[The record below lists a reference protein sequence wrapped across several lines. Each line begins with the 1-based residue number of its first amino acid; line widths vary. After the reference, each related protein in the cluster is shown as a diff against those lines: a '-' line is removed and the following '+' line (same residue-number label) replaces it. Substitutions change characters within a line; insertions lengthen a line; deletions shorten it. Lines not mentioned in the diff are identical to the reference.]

1 MSFSYKTLNSNDISL
16 TSYIANKQW
25 EVTNT
30 TLSQNG
36 ITIYIGENLPIDR
49 TNPFDPIND
58 SETSNEEYRRLIF
71 NSIKNLYYQNYTS
84 GSLTGEFFH
93 SSSFFNY
100 EQSTLTSGSMLA
112 ANRNLPTVTGST
124 ALGSNGTL
132 FGSDLYDI
140 SSSIYDESIFDPDQG
155 SKIVVISIDQ
165 NIFGSG
171 LSPKSINISASA
183 YNIQDDGEGNLVD
196 TFTSTYIGNVF
207 YSQGLIVLTN
217 QKYLCVFGAPPTSV
231 NDYYSYQN
239 TEYASQTIDI
249 LANDFSDC
257 GNIDPSSVEIYGTNF
272 PDYTISNG
280 IITITPNQTAVI
292 AGNYQLNYTV
302 GNYNSIRSNTSSI
315 NLEVTALPLDISNI
329 TTTTVCYGTTG
340 SLPVSFDVNYGVPYY
355 SYSLDGGASYTGSS
369 IIFGATLSGSMP
381 AGANNIIYVKDH
393 TNTVYSASFSS
404 WYPPITYNTSIIKNP
419 CSGISNDGKIYVEDD
434 GTGTADSASIDGGA
448 YFALPKTFL
457 NLATGSHTIS
467 VKDKNSCTTSSIV
480 NLIIYPPVTASVTQ
494 SNVTCYGG
502 SNGSLS
508 IAFTNVIDTLIV
520 NLLDPD
526 SNPIYSNVNLSSFP
540 NNTVTAS
547 GLVTGSYDLTVYA
560 LGTNQC
566 QSYSNTF
573 TLTSPTALSFNI
585 TASYIDSCSNAISF
599 SATGGTPPYTYFASD
614 AGGLRSLYS
623 SDSNSVTLGG
633 SNSGNYNT
641 FIIDSNG
648 CSSTTS
654 NIEIFGR
661 AYEYTGSFCVT
672 ASGQNT
678 GYISSSGVQQ
688 VFNSGPFS
696 GSLVTA
702 SYSNGS
708 NTFGPKVN
716 FTASFI
722 SGSDDEFVF
731 CTDPIYQR
739 YYLNTTLCAVSGCYA
754 PTITSVTPDN
764 CDGYWQS
771 EYSIT
776 YNSSSANATY
786 TVIEYGPYEN
796 FEDYATH
803 IYTNASPSI
812 LPLNFED
819 DYGSGVD
826 PSTVMYFRAYNSCSN
841 GSISSYSEVVTATC
855 GEDAGP
861 PSVWSFGYITLVNNT
876 GISLQVRHPNMQQ
889 TSVFIDAVEPYQSYT
904 FSLAGITN
912 NGNDP
917 ENPQLPPTLWL
928 EIATMGTVSNNQTQQ
943 DGLGNDLW
951 KATITSNNQNVD
963 GNAGT
968 TVESLLDDNTYP
980 SDTYWDGYTTGV
992 NQFIYVGSLEQYT
1005 TSLNGQLLTLYKE
1018 ELRVEVDRRFY
1029 PEDLYITCSIDY
1041 VTP

>member
-1 MSFSYKTLNSNDISL
+1 MSFSYKTLNSNDVSL

-84 GSLTGEFFH
+84 GSSTGEFFQ
-93 SSSFFNY
+93 SSSFINY

-155 SKIVVISIDQ
+155 SKIVVISVDQ

-183 YNIQDDGEGNLVD
+183 YNIQDDGEGNLID
-196 TFTSTYIGNVF
+196 TFTSAYIGNVF

-292 AGNYQLNYTV
+292 TGNYQLNYTV

-315 NLEVTALPLDISNI
+315 NLEITALPLDISNI
-329 TTTTVCYGTTG
+329 NTTTVCYGTTG
-340 SLPVSFDVNYGVPYY
+340 SLAVSFDVNYGVPYY

-381 AGANNIIYVKDH
+381 AGDNNIIYVKDH

-404 WYPPITYNTSIIKNP
+404 WYAPISYTTTVIKNP

-434 GTGTADSASIDGGA
+434 GTGTADSASIDGGS
-448 YFALPKTFL
+448 YFGLPKLFDGL
-457 NLATGSHTIS
+457 STGSHTI
-467 VKDKNSCTTSSIV
+467 VARDKNLCTTSSIV
-480 NLIIYPPVTASVTQ
+480 NLSIYTPLTASVTQ
-494 SNVTCYGG
+494 SNVSCYAGI
-502 SNGSLS
+502 NGSLS
-508 IAFTNVIDTLIV
+508 IAFTNVTDTLIV

-547 GLVTGSYDLTVYA
+547 GLVTGSYDLTVFA
-560 LGTNQC
+560 LGTNEC

-573 TLTSPTALSFNI
+573 TITSSTTLSFNI
-585 TASYIDSCSNAISF
+585 TASYINSCSNAISF
-599 SATGGTPPYTYFASD
+599 SASGGTSPYIYYAFETGS
-614 AGGLRSLYS
+614 GTLYT
-623 SDSNSVTLGG
+623 SDSSSVDLDGL
-633 SNSGNYNT
+633 NSGLYKA
-641 FIIDSNG
+641 FVVDSNG
-648 CSSTTS
+648 CTSATSS
-654 NIEIFGR
+654 IQIFGR
-661 AYEYTGSFCVT
+661 TYEYTGSYCVT

-678 GYISSSGVQQ
+678 GYVSSSGVRQM
-688 VFNSGPFS
+688 FNSGPFS
-696 GSLVTA
+696 GSLVTS

-708 NTFGPKVN
+708 NLFGPIVN
-716 FTASFI
+716 FTASFV
-722 SGSDDEFVF
+722 SGTLDDFNP
-731 CTDPIYQR
+731 CRTQIYYQR
-739 YYLNTTLCAVSGCYA
+739 YYENTASCAVSGCFA
-754 PTITSVTPDN
+754 PTLISATPEN
-764 CDGYWQS
+764 CTGNWQS

-776 YNSSSANATY
+776 YNSASANATY
-786 TVIEYGPYEN
+786 TVIDYGPWSD
-796 FEDYATH
+796 FADYASH
-803 IYTNASPSI
+803 IITNASPSI
-812 LPLNFED
+812 LPLNFTD
-819 DYGSGVD
+819 DWGSGVEPND
-826 PSTVMYFRAYNSCSN
+826 IMYFRAYNSCSN
-841 GSISSYSEVVTATC
+841 GAISSYSNTITATC
-855 GEDAGP
+855 GDEVGP
-861 PSVWSFGYITLVNNT
+861 PSRFEFAYIKVINNT
-876 GISLQVRHPNMQQ
+876 QVSLQLISPNSSHTQVSLTTILPGNNYTYYVAGISSNENIL
-889 TSVFIDAVEPYQSYT
+889 EPWIEIGAIGRYRLY
-904 FSLAGITN
+904 N
-912 NGNDP
+912 NYDEDRN
-917 ENPQLPPTLWL
+917 LKY
-928 EIATMGTVSNNQTQQ
+928 
-943 DGLGNDLW
+943 
-951 KATITSNNQNVD
+951 KATITSNNPNVN
-963 GNAGT
+963 GNVYTTAKSLITPSLYPNQTFNTNYSAGT
-968 TVESLLDDNTYP
+968 
-980 SDTYWDGYTTGV
+980 
-992 NQFIYVGSLEQYT
+992 NQFIYCDSTDTITDYINGILT
-1005 TSLNGQLLTLYKE
+1005 TYNKP
-1018 ELRVEVDRRFY
+1018 ELRLDIDRSFY
-1029 PEDLYITCSIDY
+1029 GPELTITCSIEPL
-1041 VTP
+1041 TP